1 LYGHGCRHH
10 YFGLRLAQ
18 AFASKSKGRSFHE
31 IKLFRAL
38 SSAIIATAPI
48 FPVEE
53 FHGSRSQVV
62 FSSCLPWTKTV
73 ARCELSD
80 LCIVWFRT
88 RPRPEARITFLQA
101 KRSPKLHTPCTAVSG
116 SIHEVFRGD
125 STQWYLLHQ
134 RPPLLGRYSTFQPP
148 PNLLSDALLPSVA
161 SYCVFH
167 RQAGG
172 SYGLFY
178 VSADAVSAAP
188 PIKAG
193 ETALTAAVS
202 SASAVVHGLCE
213 QKWACCPVVFG
224 TALYSGHIGTPIDHS
239 SGLSPADDAIRTAT
253 RNWIGSIF
261 GGTVREEVGPV
272 IRAFLEVFDIATPEE
287 TTDPP
292 SRSLIFIQGD
302 ESPGE

>member
-1 LYGHGCRHH
+1 LYAQGCRHH
-10 YFGLRLAQ
+10 SFGLRLAET
-18 AFASKSKGRSFHE
+18 FASESKRKSFHE

-38 SSAIIATAPI
+38 RSAIIATAPM

-80 LCIVWFRT
+80 LCIIWFRT

-101 KRSPKLHTPCTAVSG
+101 KRSPKLHTPCTSVSG

-167 RQAGG
+167 RRAGG
-172 SYGLFY
+172 GYGLFY
-178 VSADAVSAAP
+178 VSADVISAAP

-193 ETALTAAVS
+193 ETTLTAAIAT
-202 SASAVVHGLCE
+202 ASAVVHGLPE

-224 TALYSGHIGTPIDHS
+224 AALYSGHIGTPIDRS
-239 SGLSPADDAIRTAT
+239 AGLPTADDAARTAT

-261 GGTVREEVGPV
+261 SGAVREGVGPV
-272 IRAFLEVFDIATPEE
+272 IRTFLGAFDIAASEV

-292 SRSLIFIQGD
+292 ARSLIFIRGD
-302 ESPGE
+302 ESPGV